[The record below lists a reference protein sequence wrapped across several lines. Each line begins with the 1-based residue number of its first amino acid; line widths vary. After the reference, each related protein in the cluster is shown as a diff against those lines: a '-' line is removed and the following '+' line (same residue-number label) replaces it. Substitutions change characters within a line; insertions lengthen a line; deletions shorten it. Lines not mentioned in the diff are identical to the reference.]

1 MSEVRTL
8 LEKLFAAFNRGDI
21 PFILQHVSEECSL
34 RGTLAPELP
43 YSGVY
48 RGVAGAG
55 KYFEGIAQ
63 ALEPSALVV
72 DQYVCEGEH
81 IVAVGRWSGRARAS
95 GKPFDAP
102 LALYFRFRDGKMI
115 DFRGHEDT
123 AVTLGAI
130 RG

>member
-1 MSEVRTL
+1 MSDIRTL

-21 PFILQHVSEECSL
+21 PFILQHVSEDCTL

-43 YSGVY
+43 YAGVF
-48 RGVAGAG
+48 RGVAGAA

-63 ALEPSALVV
+63 ALEPSGLAV

-81 IVAVGRWSGRARAS
+81 IVAVGRWGGRARAS
-95 GKPFDAP
+95 GKTFDTP
-102 LALYFRFRDGKMI
+102 MALYFRFRDGKMI
-115 DFRGHEDT
+115 DFRGHEDS

-130 RG
+130 KG